1 MKVSFVIPC
10 YNSQKTIR
18 KLIDMTCEQMKMM
31 KINDYEF
38 VLVNDYSKDKTMD
51 ELRIIADKYKFV
63 KVIDLANN
71 FGQHNAIMA
80 GLNYVEGDI
89 IVGMDDDLQTHPSQ
103 LPKLIA
109 KLDEGYDIVYGRY
122 PEKKHSWFR
131 NLGSKFNNWT
141 VRVLIGKPKDLKAS
155 SFWIARRFII
165 DSIIKYENPYAH
177 LQGLFLRTTK
187 NVGNVDIEHFE
198 RVEGNSNYTM
208 KRLIKLWASCTNFS
222 IVPLRIATM
231 LGCIFSSLGFIG
243 ASYIIINKIIY
254 VNFASGWSSIMSAML
269 FFSGVNL
276 LFIGLVG
283 EYVGRIFISINK
295 SPQYVIRE
303 FIKANNNEIIE
314 KNIIEGVDNYEENTN
329 SRSGQCSN

>member
-10 YNSQKTIR
+10 YNSEKTIR
-18 KLIDMTCEQMKMM
+18 KLIEMTCNQMKKMEM
-31 KINDYEF
+31 GNYEF
-38 VLVNDYSKDKTMD
+38 VLVNDYSKDNTMD
-51 ELRIIADKYKFV
+51 ELRLIANKYNFV
-63 KVIDLANN
+63 KVIDLAKN

-89 IVGMDDDLQTHPSQ
+89 VIGMDDDLQTHPSQ
-103 LPKLIA
+103 LPKLFS
-109 KLDEGYDIVYGRY
+109 KLAEGYDVVYGRY

-141 VRVLIGKPKDLKAS
+141 VRVLIGKPKNLKAS
-155 SFWIARRFII
+155 SFWIARKFII
-165 DSIIKYENPYAH
+165 DSIIQYENPYAH

-198 RVEGNSNYTM
+198 RVEGSSNYTM
-208 KRLIKLWASCTNFS
+208 KRLLKLWASCTNFS
-222 IVPLRIATM
+222 IVPLRIATI
-231 LGCIFSSLGFIG
+231 LGGIFSALGFIG
-243 ASYIIINKIIY
+243 ALYIVIKKLLYSN
-254 VNFASGWSSIMSAML
+254 VASGWSSLMSAML
-269 FFSGVNL
+269 FFSGLNL

-303 FIKANNNEIIE
+303 SI
-314 KNIIEGVDNYEENTN
+314 NTN
-329 SRSGQCSN
+329 NKELVEKSILLKE

>member
-10 YNSQKTIR
+10 YNSQKTIG
-18 KLIDMTCEQMKMM
+18 KLIDMTCEQMKIME
-31 KINDYEF
+31 INDYEF
-38 VLVNDYSKDKTMD
+38 VLVNDYSKDNTIY
-51 ELRIIADKYKFV
+51 ELRSIANKYKFV

-89 IVGMDDDLQTHPSQ
+89 VVGMDDDLQTHPSQ
-103 LPKLIA
+103 LPKLFA
-109 KLDEGYDIVYGRY
+109 KLDEGYDVVYGRY

-141 VRVLIGKPKDLKAS
+141 VRILIGKPKDLKAS

-187 NVGNVDIEHFE
+187 NVGNADIEHFE

-208 KRLIKLWASCTNFS
+208 KRLLKLWASCTNFS
-222 IVPLRIATM
+222 IVPLRMATM
-231 LGCIFSSLGFIG
+231 LGVIFSSLGFIG
-243 ASYIIINKIIY
+243 AIYIIIKKILY
-254 VNFASGWSSIMSAML
+254 VNVANGWSSLMSAML
-269 FFSGVNL
+269 FFSGLNL

-283 EYVGRIFISINK
+283 EYVGRIFISINQ
-295 SPQYVIRE
+295 STQYVIKE
-303 FIKANNNEIIE
+303 IINAENNELSE
-314 KNIIEGVDNYEENTN
+314 RNIIEGVDNYEENTN
-329 SRSGQCSN
+329 SRSR

>member
-31 KINDYEF
+31 EINDYEF

-51 ELRIIADKYKFV
+51 ELRIIANKYKFV

-89 IVGMDDDLQTHPSQ
+89 VVGMDDDLQTHPSQ
-103 LPKLIA
+103 LPKLFA
-109 KLDEGYDIVYGRY
+109 KLDEGYDLVYGKY
-122 PEKKHSWFR
+122 PDKKHSWFR

-141 VRVLIGKPKDLKAS
+141 VSLLLGKPKSLKAC
-155 SFWIARRFII
+155 SFWVARKFVR
-165 DSIIKYENPYAH
+165 DEVIKYKNPYTH

-187 NVGNVDIEHFE
+187 NIANVDIEHFE
-198 RVEGNSNYTM
+198 REVGESNYTL
-208 KRLIKLWASCTNFS
+208 KKLLKLWSSCTNFS
-222 IVPLRIATM
+222 ILPLRIAIM
-231 LGCIFSSLGFIG
+231 IGVSLSIVGFFS
-243 ASYIIINKIIY
+243 AIIIVIRKILYPEILI
-254 VNFASGWSSIMSAML
+254 GWSSIMVGIL
-269 FFSGVNL
+269 FFSGLNL

-283 EYVGRIFISINK
+283 EYIGRIFISINN
-295 SPQYVIRE
+295 SPQYVIKKTFNIE
-303 FIKANNNEIIE
+303 NDIIKTSNIE
-314 KNIIEGVDNYEENTN
+314 YGINQKSIQLEKEYIDG
-329 SRSGQCSN
+329 